1 MLGWGMTEQDRQGS
15 VAAQLW
21 NFVHGQ
27 LQLKT
32 LAMNFQLVLNLIQSK
47 FEVTNLNEGIGEP
60 WAGHDRARPV
70 ETFLT
75 KFDIVLSAEN
85 LGAEPPIGSKDEEF
99 NQDASN
105 LKLNGHHLI
114 IHKRLFV

>member
-1 MLGWGMTEQDRQGS
+1 MTEQDRQGS